1 LNIQQ
6 ARSYAIWQLPQ
17 YNAIHHHVVIN
28 AEGRVEG
35 MSTKCDDDDEKYQVA
50 AKRVKVASI
59 VGIFLIIKYSFWNYF
74 YEKFKKRD

>member
-1 LNIQQ
+1 
-6 ARSYAIWQLPQ
+6 
-17 YNAIHHHVVIN
+17 
-28 AEGRVEG
+28 
-35 MSTKCDDDDEKYQVA
+35 MSTKCDDDDDEKYQVA